1 MLSWLLSPRA
11 QAKAEAEAR
20 YKLGNCGDR
29 LMTDLVMAEIEQET
43 FKFESE
49 QEMQRSQRSLQENAA
64 DYSWLISDTGLK
76 RRKYLSMQER
86 LRIENLCF
94 QIDSEEWNDLMN
106 NWRARVK
113 TPCRREQI
121 IESFSAAVND
131 IVSSRPRPASVAD
144 MLMDYI
150 MQRPSRNQVTDK
162 NNPGAN
168 NENDTQMTALSA
180 RSDSCVQPYH
190 IV

>member
-1 MLSWLLSPRA
+1 MFGWLLSPRS
-11 QAKAEAEAR
+11 QAKAEAETR

-29 LMTDLVMAEIEQET
+29 LMTDLIMAEIEQET
-43 FKFESE
+43 LKFENE
-49 QEMQRSQRSLQENAA
+49 QASEMQRSQRSLRDNAA
-64 DYSWLISDTGLK
+64 DYSWLISDNSMK
-76 RRKYLSMQER
+76 RKKYLSMQER
-86 LRIENLCF
+86 LRVENLCF

-113 TPCRREQI
+113 TPSRREQI
-121 IESFSAAVND
+121 IEAFSAAVND

-150 MQRPSRNQVTDK
+150 MQRPSRNQVNDK
-162 NNPGAN
+162 NTVTDDA
-168 NENDTQMTALSA
+168 DTQMTALSA